1 MYLHRVLI
9 EDCKVLT
16 RVWWFDPTKLSEVK
30 FTKKIQRQISDVF
43 PEETYTYP
51 VNHIYGMNH
60 DDNTIIFHMCSPFEE
75 EMKTLERKH
84 ALHAQDPILTG
95 KAYTRYLYNIE
106 TKKKIFE
113 VVYRDME
120 NFGYENYPDP
130 IVDVP
135 SSVKVNTVSEFYDK
149 DFNYLSQNILIHG
162 YDNVQ
167 AVYDFADS
175 LNKDI
180 PKPIPVDRKVHK
192 DDLFKFVFDKYGKFT
207 NLQLWA
213 HVDRVS
219 VREKGN
225 YRTEYKADYA
235 DCINNLNETE
245 IVIPEYDDNGNPMKS
260 SKPKDNEQYIL
271 FPKARDKNYEKINYK
286 DF

>member
-1 MYLHRVLI
+1 MFLHRVLI

-30 FTKKIQRQISDVF
+30 FVKKIHKQISDVF
-43 PEETYTYP
+43 PNETYTYP

-60 DDNTIIFHMCSPFEE
+60 DDNSIIFHMCSPFEE
-75 EMKTLERKH
+75 EMKMLERKC
-84 ALHAQDPILTG
+84 ALKAQHPILTG
-95 KAYTRYLYNIE
+95 KAYTRYLYNME
-106 TKKKIFE
+106 TKSKMFE

-135 SSVKVNTVSEFYDK
+135 STLHINTISEFYDE
-149 DFNYLSQNILIHG
+149 DFNYISQNILING

-192 DDLFKFVFDKYGKFT
+192 DDLFKFIFDKEGNLT

>member
-1 MYLHRVLI
+1 MFLHRVLI

-30 FTKKIQRQISDVF
+30 FVKKIHKQISDVF
-43 PEETYTYP
+43 PDETYTYP

-60 DDNTIIFHMCSPFEE
+60 DDNNIIFHMCSPFED

-84 ALHAQDPILTG
+84 ALKAQHPILTG
-95 KAYTRYLYNIE
+95 KAYTRYLYNME
-106 TKKKIFE
+106 TKSKIFE
-113 VVYRDME
+113 VVYRDIE

-130 IVDVP
+130 VVDVP
-135 SSVKVNTVSEFYDK
+135 STVHINTVSEFYDE
-149 DFNYLSQNILIHG
+149 DFKYISQNILING
-162 YDNVQ
+162 CDNIK

-180 PKPIPVDRKVHK
+180 PKPIPVDKWLHK
-192 DDLFKFVFDKYGKFT
+192 DDLFKFVFDKYGHVIS
-207 NLQLWA
+207 LQLWA

-219 VREKGN
+219 IREKGE

-235 DCINNLNETE
+235 DCINNLDETE
-245 IVIPEYDDNGNPMKS
+245 IVIPEYDDYGNSIKS

-271 FPKARDKNYEKINYK
+271 FPKARDKDYEKNNYR